1 MMVPQLRQ
9 WLREGKTENLQFDY
23 LDADEELITLD
34 KYLLSANS
42 GVNVKE
48 LSDSQK
54 DKIYSE
60 DK

>member
-1 MMVPQLRQ
+1 MVPQLRQ